1 MKLSRILEASQG
13 GPSEPIVAPS
23 DIHVR
28 FVKLLGELSRLGN
41 QTGHPAAKLMGRL
54 LPSMLR
60 DIVEVPPETLAKIC
74 RQISLALAAVADDEL
89 GQELPAELIVGEG
102 GADDIRPALAALA
115 EGSRG

>member
-1 MKLSRILEASQG
+1 MKISRILEASQG

-41 QTGHPAAKLMGRL
+41 QTGHPAAKLMSRL

-60 DIVEVPPETLAKIC
+60 DIAEIPPETLAKIC
-74 RQISLALAAVADDEL
+74 HQIGGALVAVANDEL
-89 GQELPAELIVGEG
+89 GTEAPLELEAEGR
-102 GADDIRPALAALA
+102 ADGTRPALAALT
-115 EGSRG
+115 EGARG